1 MEKVLVGGAIT
12 AIGIGLAWSGVRRL
26 RRRRRTDDVEW
37 DRRSRL
43 GSFILGGVPGFVPFD
58 RAGAAA
64 SVVVGVLA
72 VVLGLAVLLLTD

>member
-1 MEKVLVGGAIT
+1 M
-12 AIGIGLAWSGVRRL
+12 
-26 RRRRRTDDVEW
+26 
-37 DRRSRL
+37 
-43 GSFILGGVPGFVPFD
+43 LGGVPGFVPFD